1 MSQEANSAEEVSVM
15 MQACGERMG
24 WREKLSYNTVP
35 RKVSPYLRGWEAL
48 EPGWPFR
55 VVPN

>member
-1 MSQEANSAEEVSVM
+1 M